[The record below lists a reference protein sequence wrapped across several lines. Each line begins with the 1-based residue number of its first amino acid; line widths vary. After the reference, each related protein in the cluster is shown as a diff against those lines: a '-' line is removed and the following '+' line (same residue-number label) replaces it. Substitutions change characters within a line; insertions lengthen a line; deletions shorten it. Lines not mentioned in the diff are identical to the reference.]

1 MALLNVEPCSY
12 VPLAPI
18 AIAFTTAALS
28 MVLCLVSVTGNILVV
43 LAVFINPNKDLKS
56 SFYYFVL
63 NLAICDL
70 LIGLVVDPLSVATHY
85 GEGAARAFPFDQVYI
100 RFPYLVS
107 CTASVLSL
115 AALTM
120 DRYWAITSP
129 ISYRIMF
136 SPKRVGLVAAGIWV
150 VSIGFPF
157 TYLFTGNIDYAFVSA
172 HISAVATFLAM
183 LLTYLRI
190 VRVLKRQI
198 KQWDTMN
205 DGSTNNQ
212 AKRRAILREQKIS
225 KTCLIVL
232 ALFLAC
238 YLPSCVCLYI
248 SSLCF
253 SCSCSFIH
261 GVKDFH
267 FLLILTNSSVNPFV
281 YAWKFE
287 KFRRAFVKILVC
299 RKKFQ
304 SRPTIRV
311 YPFVPPT

>member
-1 MALLNVEPCSY
+1 MALLNGEPCSY

-28 MVLCLVSVTGNILVV
+28 MVLCLVSVTGNMFVV

-56 SFYYFVL
+56 SFYYFVVK
-63 NLAICDL
+63 LAICDL
-70 LIGLVVDPLSVATHY
+70 LMGLVVDPLSVAIHY

-115 AALTM
+115 AALTI
-120 DRYWAITSP
+120 DRYWVITSP
-129 ISYRIMF
+129 ISYRITF
-136 SPKRVGLVAAGIWV
+136 SPKRVGLAAAGIWAF
-150 VSIGFPF
+150 SIGFHF
-157 TYLFTGNIDYAFVSA
+157 TYLLTGNVDYAFVSA

-183 LLTYLRI
+183 LFTYLKI
-190 VRVLKRQI
+190 VRVLKRQV

-205 DGSTNNQ
+205 DGSLDNQ

-225 KTCLIVL
+225 QTCLIVL
-232 ALFLAC
+232 VLFLAC
-238 YLPSCVCLYI
+238 YLPSCVCLYV
-248 SSLCF
+248 STFCF

-267 FLLILTNSSVNPFV
+267 FLLILANSSVNPFV

-287 KFRRAFVKILVC
+287 KFRKAFIKILLC
-299 RKKFQ
+299 RDKFQ
-304 SRPTIRV
+304 RRPTMRV
-311 YPFVPPT
+311 YPFVRT